1 MAADGSTVTPG
12 SGVHP
17 HEKAD
22 REIRVLLTADLTD
35 EALDLLHQAVEV
47 TPGGMMRF
55 GRIVSTE
62 ELINELQG
70 FDVLIVGYE
79 QVTAELMDACPDLKL
94 IASIRGGPE
103 ANISIDAAT
112 ERGIP
117 VLFTLGRTQH
127 AVAEYAFAQM
137 LALSRNLPRGDR
149 LIRERVITSDV
160 PQASDRD
167 VIWRLPEGSEEQAIH
182 RSLRGTELYGKT
194 LGLVGL
200 GNIGEE
206 VARLAQAFGMR
217 VIVSDPYVS
226 EERAA
231 EHGVA
236 LVSLRD
242 LMRTA
247 DIISLHARVTPE
259 TTGLIGPAEFALMKP
274 TALLI
279 NNARAALLDEG
290 ALIDVLVNKR
300 IGGAAL
306 DVFHKEPLEPD
317 YPLIGLDNVILT
329 PHLAGSSHEIPQHH
343 SRMVA
348 EDVVNYLRGNVTM
361 PRVKNKQVFESP
373 TFPERGGIL
382 FG

>member
-1 MAADGSTVTPG
+1 MAADGSSVAPETSAPTRQTDG
-12 SGVHP
+12 
-17 HEKAD
+17 

-35 EALDLLHQAVEV
+35 EALDILHQAVEV

-55 GRIVSTE
+55 NRIVSTE
-62 ELINELQG
+62 ELTNELQG
-70 FDVLIVGYE
+70 YDILVVGYE

-149 LIRERVITSDV
+149 LIREQVITSDA
-160 PQASDRD
+160 PQASERD
-167 VIWRLPEGSEEQAIH
+167 VIWRLPEGSEEQQIH

-217 VIVSDPYVS
+217 VVVSDPYVS
-226 EERAA
+226 KERAA
-231 EHGVA
+231 EHNVT
-236 LVSLRD
+236 LVSLQD
-242 LMRTA
+242 LMRSA
-247 DIISLHARVTPE
+247 DLISLHARITPE
-259 TTGLIGPAEFALMKP
+259 TIGLIGPEEFALMKP

-279 NNARAALLDEG
+279 NNARAALMDED
-290 ALIDVLVNKR
+290 ALIDVLVNRR

-306 DVFHKEPLEPD
+306 DVFHKEPLDSD

-348 EDVVNYLRGNVTM
+348 EDVVNYLHGKVTM
-361 PRVKNKQVFESP
+361 PRVKNKDVFESSA
-373 TFPERGGIL
+373 FPERGGIH

>member
-1 MAADGSTVTPG
+1 MAADGSAVAPATGAPTWQTVG
-12 SGVHP
+12 
-17 HEKAD
+17 

-35 EALDLLHQAVEV
+35 EALDILHQAVEI

-55 GRIVSTE
+55 NRIVSTE
-62 ELINELQG
+62 ELTNELQG

-79 QVTAELMDACPDLKL
+79 QVTAELMNACPDLKL

-112 ERGIP
+112 EHGIP

-149 LIRERVITSDV
+149 LIRDHVITSDV

-167 VIWRLPEGSEEQAIH
+167 VIWRLPEGSEEQNIH
-182 RSLRGTELYGKT
+182 RSLRGSELYGKT

-226 EERAA
+226 EERAD
-231 EHGVA
+231 EHGVI
-236 LVSLRD
+236 LVSLQD

-247 DIISLHARVTPE
+247 DIISLHARITPE
-259 TTGLIGPAEFALMKP
+259 TIGLIGPDEFALMKP
-274 TALLI
+274 SALLI
-279 NNARAALLDEG
+279 NNARAALMDEK
-290 ALIDVLVNKR
+290 ALIDILVNRR

-306 DVFHKEPLEPD
+306 DVFHKEPLDPD

-348 EDVVNYLRGNVTM
+348 QDVVNYLNGELTL
-361 PRVKNKQVFESP
+361 PRVKNRNVFDAPAFAS
-373 TFPERGGIL
+373 RGGLL

>member
-1 MAADGSTVTPG
+1 MAADNESKPA
-12 SGVHP
+12 
-17 HEKAD
+17 AD
-22 REIRVLLTADLTD
+22 GARQREVRVLLTADLTD
-35 EALDLLHQAVEV
+35 EALDILHQAVEV

-55 GRIVSTE
+55 GRIGSTE
-62 ELINELQG
+62 DLINELQG
-70 FDVLIVGYE
+70 YDVLIVGYE
-79 QVTAELMDACPDLKL
+79 QITAGLMDACPDLKL

-103 ANISIDAAT
+103 ANISIDSAT

-127 AVAEYAFAQM
+127 AVAESAFAQM

-149 LIRERVITSDV
+149 LIRDRVITSDI
-160 PQASDRD
+160 PQASERD
-167 VIWRLPEGSEEQAIH
+167 VIWRLPEGSAEQEIH
-182 RSLRGTELYGKT
+182 RSLRGSELYGKT

-206 VARLAQAFGMR
+206 VARLGRAFGMH

-231 EHGVA
+231 EHGVT

-242 LMRTA
+242 LMRRA
-247 DIISLHARVTPE
+247 DIISLHARITPE
-259 TTGLIGPAEFALMKP
+259 TIGLLGPAEFALMKP
-274 TALLI
+274 TALLV
-279 NNARAALLDEG
+279 NNARAALMDEG
-290 ALIDVLVNKR
+290 ALVDALVNRK

-306 DVFHKEPLEPD
+306 DVFHKEPLGPD

-329 PHLAGSSHEIPQHH
+329 PHLAGSSHEIPEHH

-348 EDVVNYLRGNVTM
+348 QDVVNYLDGKLTL
-361 PRVKNKQVFESP
+361 PRVKNRDVFDAP
-373 TFPERGGIL
+373 AFANRGGLL

>member
-1 MAADGSTVTPG
+1 MATGGTPG
-12 SGVHP
+12 T
-17 HEKAD
+17 
-22 REIRVLLTADLTD
+22 RETGAQSQAAKRETRVLLTADLTD
-35 EALDLLHQAVEV
+35 DALDILHEAVEI
-47 TPGGMMRF
+47 TPGGMIRF
-55 GRIVSTE
+55 GHIVSTE
-62 ELINELQG
+62 DLTNELQG
-70 FDVLIVGYE
+70 YDVLIVGYE

-103 ANISIDAAT
+103 ANVSIDAAT

-137 LALSRNLPRGDR
+137 LALARNLPRGDR
-149 LIRERVITSDV
+149 LIREGVITSDIQ
-160 PQASDRD
+160 QASERD
-167 VIWRLPEGSEEQAIH
+167 VIWRLPAGSEEQEIH
-182 RSLRGTELYGKT
+182 RALRGSELYGKT

-231 EHGVA
+231 EHGVT
-236 LVSLRD
+236 LVSLPD
-242 LMRTA
+242 LMRNA
-247 DIISLHARVTPE
+247 DIISLHARITPD
-259 TTGLIGPAEFALMKP
+259 TIRLIGPAEFALMKP

-279 NNARAALLDEG
+279 NNARAALLDED
-290 ALIDVLVNKR
+290 ALIDALVNRK

-306 DVFHKEPLEPD
+306 DVFHKEPLGPD

-348 EDVVNYLRGNVTM
+348 QDVVNYLHGTVTM
-361 PRVKNKQVFESP
+361 PRVKNKDVFESP
-373 TFPERGGIL
+373 AFPQRGGIL

>member
-1 MAADGSTVTPG
+1 MTADETTGTAG
-12 SGVHP
+12 
-17 HEKAD
+17 
-22 REIRVLLTADLTD
+22 REVRVLLTADLTD
-35 EALDLLHQAVEV
+35 EALDILHQAVEI

-55 GRIVSTE
+55 GRIGTTD
-62 ELINELQG
+62 ELTNELQG
-70 FDVLIVGYE
+70 YDVLIVGYE
-79 QVTAELMDACPDLKL
+79 QVTAELMDACPNLKL

-149 LIRERVITSDV
+149 LIRDHVITSDI

-167 VIWRLPEGSEEQAIH
+167 VIWRLPEGSAEQATH
-182 RSLRGTELYGKT
+182 RDLRGSELYGKT

-206 VARLAQAFGMR
+206 VARLGRAFGMR
-217 VIVSDPYVS
+217 VIVSDPYVPQA
-226 EERAA
+226 RAD
-231 EHGVA
+231 EHGVT
-236 LVSLRD
+236 LVSLPD
-242 LMRTA
+242 LMRQA

-259 TTGLIGPAEFALMKP
+259 TIGLIGPEEFALMKP
-274 TALLI
+274 TALLV
-279 NNARAALLDEG
+279 NTARAALLDEA
-290 ALIDVLVNKR
+290 ALIDALVNRKIR
-300 IGGAAL
+300 GAAL
-306 DVFHKEPLEPD
+306 DVFHKEPLGPD
-317 YPLIGLDNVILT
+317 YPLIGLDHVILT
-329 PHLAGSSHEIPQHH
+329 PHLAGSSHEIPEHH

-348 EDVVNYLRGNVTM
+348 QDVVDYLDGKVTM
-361 PRVKNKQVFESP
+361 PRVKNKEIFEAPAFAS
-373 TFPERGGIL
+373 RGGQL

>member
-1 MAADGSTVTPG
+1 MAMGGTPVVPEPG
-12 SGVHP
+12 AQPQAG
-17 HEKAD
+17 K
-22 REIRVLLTADLTD
+22 RETRVLLTADLTD
-35 EALDLLHQAVEV
+35 DALDILHGAVEI
-47 TPGGMMRF
+47 TPGGMLRF

-62 ELINELQG
+62 ELTNELQG
-70 FDVLIVGYE
+70 YDVLIVGYE
-79 QVTAELMDACPDLKL
+79 QVTAELMDACPELKL

-103 ANISIDAAT
+103 ANVSIDAAT

-137 LALSRNLPRGDR
+137 LALARNLPLGDR

-160 PQASDRD
+160 PQASERD
-167 VIWRLPEGSEEQAIH
+167 VIWLLPEGSDEQKIH
-182 RSLRGTELYGKT
+182 RSLRGSELFGKT

-206 VARLAQAFGMR
+206 VARLAHAFGMR

-231 EHGVA
+231 EHGVT
-236 LVSLRD
+236 LVSLPD
-242 LMRTA
+242 LMRNA
-247 DIISLHARVTPE
+247 DIISLHARITPE
-259 TTGLIGPAEFALMKP
+259 TIGLIGPDEFALMKP

-279 NNARAALLDEG
+279 NNARAALLDEA
-290 ALIDVLVNKR
+290 ALIDALVHRK

-306 DVFHKEPLEPD
+306 DVFHKEPLGPD

-348 EDVVNYLRGNVTM
+348 QDVVNYLNGTVTM
-361 PRVKNKQVFESP
+361 PRVKNKEVFESSA
-373 TFPERGGIL
+373 FPLRGGTI

>member
-1 MAADGSTVTPG
+1 MAAGEPTVAPETG
-12 SGVHP
+12 AQAQAAG
-17 HEKAD
+17 

-35 EALDLLHQAVEV
+35 EALDILHQAVEV

-55 GRIVSTE
+55 NRIVSTE
-62 ELINELQG
+62 ELTNELEG
-70 FDVLIVGYE
+70 YDVLIVGYE
-79 QVTAELMDACPDLKL
+79 QVTADLMDACPDLKL

-103 ANISIDAAT
+103 ANISLDAAT
-112 ERGIP
+112 ERGLP

-149 LIRERVITSDV
+149 LIRDHVITSDI

-167 VIWRLPEGSEEQAIH
+167 VIWRLPQGSEEQAIH
-182 RSLRGTELYGKT
+182 HSLRGSELYGKT

-206 VARLAQAFGMR
+206 VARLGRAFGMR

-226 EERAA
+226 AERAA
-231 EHGVA
+231 EHRVE
-236 LVSLRD
+236 LISLQD
-242 LMRTA
+242 LMRQA
-247 DIISLHARVTPE
+247 DIISLHARVSPE
-259 TTGLIGPAEFALMKP
+259 TIGLIGREEFRLMKP

-279 NNARAALLDEG
+279 NNARAVLMDED
-290 ALIDVLVNKR
+290 ALIEALTEKR

-306 DVFHKEPLEPD
+306 DVFHKEPLDPD

-348 EDVVNYLRGNVTM
+348 QDVVNYLNGEVTM
-361 PRVKNKQVFESP
+361 PRVKNQEVFDAP
-373 TFPERGGIL
+373 AFPARGGLL